1 MPSNKLKDEEHKK
14 IIEISSDPE
23 YRDLT
28 PWQIVPRLAD
38 KGIYIASEATFYRVL
53 KKTQLL
59 AHRSEV
65 LPRRNFR
72 PKELVAVAPNQVWSW
87 DITYLR
93 SNILGQFFYLY
104 LAIDIYSRKIVAWEI
119 AEKENS
125 EISSKMIRK
134 ACLAEGVQR
143 DQLFIHSDNGGPMKG
158 ATMLATLQKLGIMPS
173 FSRPR
178 VSDDNAFSES
188 LFKTI
193 KYSSQYP
200 RRPFASVDEA
210 KLWFRS
216 FKDWYNET
224 HLHSGINFVT
234 PAIRHAMLDGPV
246 LAKRKK
252 VYENARRAMPNRWHG
267 QIRNWNPVPY
277 VSLNAVKAI
286 EQKEFA

>member
-1 MPSNKLKDEEHKK
+1 M
-14 IIEISSDPE
+14 
-23 YRDLT
+23 T
-28 PWQIVPRLAD
+28 PKQIVPRLAD
-38 KGIYIASEATFYRVL
+38 KGIYIASESTFYKVL
-53 KKTQLL
+53 KSKQLL

-65 LPRRNFR
+65 LPRRNSR

-87 DITYLR
+87 DITYLK
-93 SNILGQFFYLY
+93 SNIMGQFFYLY

-119 AEKENS
+119 AERENS
-125 EISSKMIRK
+125 ETSSKMIRK

-143 DQLFIHSDNGGPMKG
+143 HQLFIHSDNGGPMKG
-158 ATMLATLQKLGIMPS
+158 ATMLATLQKLGVLPS

-193 KYSSQYP
+193 KYNSRYP
-200 RRPFASVDEA
+200 RKPFESVDEA
-210 KLWFRS
+210 KVWFRG

-234 PAIRHAMLDGPV
+234 PATRHAMLDGKV
-246 LAKRKK
+246 LEKRKK
-252 VYENARRAMPNRWHG
+252 VYLAAKAAHPSRWRRG
-267 QIRNWNPVPY
+267 LRNWNPVPY
-277 VSLNAVKAI
+277 VSLNAVRSG